1 MKVGFIGLGIMGAPM
16 AEKLLAGG
24 HTLYAH
30 TRHEVPAALLQQG
43 AIACRDPQQV
53 ADEAEVIFIMV
64 PDTPQVEEVLFGE
77 RGCAA
82 GKLNGKVVVDMSSI
96 SPLETKRFAQRINQ
110 LGAQYLDAPVSG
122 GEVGA
127 KQGTLTIMVGGEE
140 ATFERVQPLL
150 ALMGRTSR

>member
-43 AIACRDPQQV
+43 AIACGDPQQV
-53 ADEAEVIFIMV
+53 ADEADVIFIMV

-127 KQGTLTIMVGGEE
+127 KQGTLTIMVGARKRPSNGC
-140 ATFERVQPLL
+140 
-150 ALMGRTSR
+150 SRCWR

>member
-1 MKVGFIGLGIMGAPM
+1 
-16 AEKLLAGG
+16 
-24 HTLYAH
+24 
-30 TRHEVPAALLQQG
+30 
-43 AIACRDPQQV
+43 
-53 ADEAEVIFIMV
+53 MV

-127 KQGTLTIMVGGEE
+127 KQ
-140 ATFERVQPLL
+140 AR
-150 ALMGRTSR
+150 